1 MEVKATYNSI
11 HYQSKVSFQPLL
23 SILKRALNHSSST
36 GVKKLYT
43 GILEY
48 ADQHPEL
55 QNAIDDLSIL
65 EPHHEWMQ
73 MLLSI
78 IFPPTASEHE
88 MIYSVALPFSYTT
101 IYSSRLFNMLF
112 IEPGTVNIKV
122 PDNDTGK
129 DLEHDRLHAAYNL
142 ILKKYCKFNAPEF
155 VSSVHPYHDPHS
167 GLIKYMEL
175 QLDTRYIDVRF
186 TGAHL
191 PIPEDFINK
200 RDHGLLSLEEL
211 QHNIPIE
218 QFSFEGIVIGRVV
231 DVTETEVISQMKS
244 ELLNLNAFSEGVV
257 YHKLQDLVQSLIG
270 LKDIRIGITPF
281 FKVNGHYVFSELH
294 NSNSL
299 LFKHYKA
306 VMERDTVNDCCR
318 ELFMD
323 TEKPIIYEKIDE
335 ETVKNVEYLG
345 FYFDQGYRS
354 LILAPLKHNGDLW
367 GILEIGSD
375 HESKLN
381 YKHISK
387 LDVA

>member
-1 MEVKATYNSI
+1 MEVKTSFQTV
-11 HYQSKVSFQPLL
+11 HYQSKVSFYPLL
-23 SILKRALNHSSST
+23 SVLKRALNHGSSA
-36 GVKKLYT
+36 GVKKLYS
-43 GILEY
+43 GIIEY

-55 QNAIDDLSIL
+55 QQAVDDISIL
-65 EPHHEWMQ
+65 EPHREWMQ

-88 MIYSVALPFSYTT
+88 MLYSVAIPFSYTT
-101 IYSSRLFNMLF
+101 IYSSRLFTMMF
-112 IEPGTVNIKV
+112 IEPGTKDIRI
-122 PDNDTGK
+122 PDSETRR
-129 DLEHDRLHAAYNL
+129 DLEHDRLLGAYNL
-142 ILKKYCKFNAPEF
+142 ILKKYCNYHSPES

-167 GLIKYMEL
+167 GLVKYMEL
-175 QLDTRYIDVRF
+175 QMDTRYVDVKY
-186 TGAHL
+186 TGSNL

-200 RDHGLLSLEEL
+200 KDHGLLSLEEL
-211 QHNIPIE
+211 QRNIPIG
-218 QFSFEGIVIGRVV
+218 QFAFEGIVIGRVT

-306 VMERDTVNDCCR
+306 VIERDTVNDCCR

-323 TEKPIIYEKIDE
+323 TDKPLIYEKIDE
-335 ETVKNVEYLG
+335 ETVNSVEYLG

-375 HESKLN
+375 HESKL
-381 YKHISK
+381 KPIS
-387 LDVA
+387 D